1 MGIFASWVWY
11 DGNTFSKSI
20 LRIRTEKILSSD
32 KIHQTKKEIEHE
44 TNIDIQTHIHT
55 ERERDLHGIDV
66 HVQKETCTKSL

>member
-11 DGNTFSKSI
+11 DGNIFFKSI

-44 TNIDIQTHIHT
+44 TNIDIQTLHT
-55 ERERDLHGIDV
+55 HRKRDLHGIDV
-66 HVQKETCTKSL
+66 HVQKETCTKYL